1 MPTVQLGFSAKKGL
15 MCLRTAFDVCRSLCN
30 FMFALARGSSTP
42 KQGRRFCKMGGGHR
56 HKKQRRESHDA
67 AASTS
72 QPLMAPIAPMQM
84 MPMMAPNMMPQM
96 MMVPQM
102 MAQPPPA
109 PLPPAQP
116 RSSGSD
122 SSSCESFDNHDGY
135 NKNPDSKITSSATII
150 RNLPKTRLSTAIEH
164 IDRRFDS
171 TATADLDQHA
181 LSKLLWVLTRV
192 KPRTKVA

>member
-1 MPTVQLGFSAKKGL
+1 M
-15 MCLRTAFDVCRSLCN
+15 
-30 FMFALARGSSTP
+30 
-42 KQGRRFCKMGGGHR
+42 
-56 HKKQRRESHDA
+56 
-67 AASTS
+67 
-72 QPLMAPIAPMQM
+72 APMQM

-116 RSSGSD
+116 RSSDSD
-122 SSSCESFDNHDGY
+122 SSSCESFDHHDGY

-150 RNLPKTRLSTAIEH
+150 RNLPKIRLSTAIEK